1 MDVDK
6 VLNRL
11 RIVVAVLFLAG
22 FAVSVFTEFPTS
34 ESTRITL
41 NLLAVSAA
49 GFLFGPT
56 FLNWRK

>member
-1 MDVDK
+1 VDGSRG
-6 VLNRL
+6 LNVL
-11 RIVVAVLFLAG
+11 RIIVAALFLVG
-22 FAVSVFTEFPTS
+22 FAVSLFTKFPTDN
-34 ESTRITL
+34 STRLTL

>member
-1 MDVDK
+1 MGDK
-6 VLNRL
+6 IRVLIAL
-11 RIVVAVLFLAG
+11 LFLVG
-22 FAVSVFTEFPTS
+22 FGISVFTEFPA
-34 ESTRITL
+34 ESTTRITL